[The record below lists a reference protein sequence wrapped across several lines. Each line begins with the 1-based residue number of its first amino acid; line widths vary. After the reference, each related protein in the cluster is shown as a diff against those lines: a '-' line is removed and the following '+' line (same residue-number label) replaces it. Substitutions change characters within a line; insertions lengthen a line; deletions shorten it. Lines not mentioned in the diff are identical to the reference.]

1 MARYLYD
8 IITIMRRAIA
18 RRNANDPDA
27 TDQIL
32 VDYINDFYSLTMS
45 DDVKLFEQFGTLDFN
60 IDETV
65 ADGVYTLT
73 DVGATGNFV
82 NFSNEAFISLND
94 PANGS
99 TTWNALQ
106 IYQDP
111 GRFYAYWG
119 VNNYDILIPGMPT
132 EMLYYSNEFVFRTIP
147 NTEYNVKIY
156 SYKQNANFEFEPDA
170 EEPGGTG
177 NPAIPFDYWL
187 RYIAY
192 GAAVNYSKDFKFE
205 AQQRADIQGDFAH
218 ERKLLLAR
226 THNQIK
232 QSRSLPRF

>member
-1 MARYLYD
+1 MARYLSNVLD
-8 IITIMRRAIA
+8 IMRRAIA
-18 RRNANDPDA
+18 RKNANDPEA

-32 VDYINDFYSLTMS
+32 VNYINDFYSLTMS

-65 ADGVYTLT
+65 ADGVYSLT

-82 NFSNEAFISLND
+82 NFSNEAFISLNN

-99 TTWNALQ
+99 TTWNVLQ
-106 IYQDP
+106 MYQDP

-119 VNNYDILIPGMPT
+119 LNNFEILIPGMPT
-132 EMLYYSNEFVFRTIP
+132 EMLYYGDQLVFRTIP
-147 NTEYNVKIY
+147 DTEYNVKIF
-156 SYKQNANFEFEPDA
+156 SYKQNTDLAFDPDLPT
-170 EEPGGTG
+170 PGGTG
-177 NPAIPFDYWL
+177 NPELPFDYWL

-192 GAAVNYSKDFKFE
+192 GAAVNYSKDYKYE
-205 AQQRADIQGDFAH
+205 AQQRQDLQRDFAH
-218 ERKLLLAR
+218 ERKLLLTR